1 MFFIYPTHPINLI
14 IIKKINP
21 KNSHLCICQMADIS
35 AHQKIM
41 DQYFIIDFDSTFT
54 QVEALDELARISLK
68 NHPDRELI
76 YKQIEDL
83 TNASMEGKLSFTQSL
98 ENRVKLLQA
107 NREHLKQLVTH
118 LKKKVSTSF
127 SRNTIFF
134 KNHADEV
141 LIVSGGFK
149 EFIIPV
155 VTEYHIK
162 NENIYANTFVFD
174 EGGNIIGYDRENPL
188 SQEGG
193 KVKLLKEL
201 NLPGE
206 IFGIGDG
213 YSDFQLKES
222 GMIKKFF
229 AFTENI
235 ERKSVTEKAD
245 HITPSFDEF
254 LYINK
259 LPRAISYPKNRI
271 KCLVVGEVEEEALA
285 QMRKEGYNIRQ
296 RDTIEEKY
304 LEEAGILFCD
314 EASQPTIEQLQNAG
328 RLKVIGIF
336 GKISNKKLAE
346 AACENGII
354 IFDDPKHNPRNDD
367 FIPKRVMAFMNEGK
381 THTSCNFPDLQP
393 PRVNNAHRLIHIHKN
408 VPGILA
414 KINDVFARHNM
425 NIVGEFLVTNAQIG
439 YVITDVNTGYDTSVL
454 NELKAIEQTI
464 KFRLLY

>member
-1 MFFIYPTHPINLI
+1 MHHRNTTAM
-14 IIKKINP
+14 
-21 KNSHLCICQMADIS
+21 SDTSTTQ
-35 AHQKIM
+35 
-41 DQYFIIDFDSTFT
+41 QYFIIDFDSTFT

-68 NHPDRELI
+68 DRPDREEI
-76 YKQIEDL
+76 YKQIDDL
-83 TNASMEGKLSFTQSL
+83 TNASMEGRLSFTQSL
-98 ENRVKLLQA
+98 EARVKLLNA
-107 NREHLKQLVTH
+107 NRDHLKQLISH

-134 KNHADEV
+134 KNHTDEV

-149 EFIIPV
+149 EFITPV

-162 NENIYANTFVFD
+162 KENIYANTFLFD
-174 EGGNIIGYDRENPL
+174 DEGNIIGYDTENPL

-201 NLPGE
+201 NLQGD
-206 IFGIGDG
+206 IYGIGDG
-213 YSDFQLKES
+213 YSDYQLKES

-235 ERKSVTEKAD
+235 ERKSVSEKAD

-271 KCLVVGEVEEEALA
+271 KCLVVGNIEDDALA
-285 QMRKEGYNIRQ
+285 QMRKEGYNIRE
-296 RDTIEEKY
+296 RESVEDEY
-304 LEEAGILFCD
+304 LQEAGILFCD
-314 EASQPTIEQLQNAG
+314 EHNQPTVEQLQQAG
-328 RLKVIGIF
+328 RLKAIGCF
-336 GKISNKKLAE
+336 GKVSRRIAE
-346 AACENGII
+346 AAGKLGII
-354 IFDDPKHNPRNDD
+354 IFDDPKHNPRSDD

-393 PRVNNAHRLIHIHKN
+393 PRNNKAHRLIHIHEN

-414 KINDVFARHNM
+414 KINEVFARHNI
-425 NIVGEFLVTNAQIG
+425 NIVGEFLVTNEQIG
-439 YVITDVNTGYDTSVL
+439 YVITDVDAGYDTEVL
-454 NELKAIEQTI
+454 NELKAIEHTI

>member
-1 MFFIYPTHPINLI
+1 ME
-14 IIKKINP
+14 
-21 KNSHLCICQMADIS
+21 
-35 AHQKIM
+35 
-41 DQYFIIDFDSTFT
+41 QYFIIDFDSTFT

-68 NHPDRELI
+68 NHPDREKI

-107 NREHLKQLVTH
+107 NRGHLALLINH
-118 LKKKVSTSF
+118 LKKKVSVSF
-127 SRNTIFF
+127 ARNTIFF

-149 EFIIPV
+149 EFITPV

-162 NENIYANTFVFD
+162 KENIYANTFVFD
-174 EGGNIIGYDRENPL
+174 EDGNIIGYDTTNPL

-201 NLPGE
+201 DLKGE

-235 ERKSVTEKAD
+235 ERKSVAEKAD
-245 HITPSFDEF
+245 HVTPSFDEF

-271 KCLVVGEVEEEALA
+271 KCLVVGNVDEEAIA
-285 QMRKEGYNIRQ
+285 QMKKEGYNIRVK
-296 RDTIEEKY
+296 DSIEDKY
-304 LEEAGILFCD
+304 LEEAGIIFCD
-314 EASQPTIEQLQNAG
+314 EEHQPSPEQLQNAG
-328 RLKVIGIF
+328 RLKAIGIF
-336 GKISNKKLAE
+336 GKINSKKLAE
-346 AACENGII
+346 VACENGII
-354 IFDDPKHNPRNDD
+354 IFDDPKHNPHNDD

-408 VPGILA
+408 LPGILA
-414 KINDVFARHNM
+414 KINEVFARHQI
-425 NIVGEFLVTNAQIG
+425 NIVAEFLVTNAQIG

-454 NELKAIEQTI
+454 NELKAIEHTI